1 MNEKSPG
8 SILKIMEKIGVSI
21 LIFLFLI
28 LLGMFVL
35 FTMQSYSSSI
45 PSNYTQSNFT
55 QSNLSSS
62 NFTQSNFTQ
71 SNFTQSSFTQS
82 NLTPSNLTQPNFTQ
96 ANLTQANLIQ
106 SNSIPNETVYVAGDG
121 KGDFNC
127 DGIDDQIEINKA
139 LAYVAKNPEFTTV
152 YLKGPNTY
160 VISDKILIGSDTTLE
175 GDPTAV
181 IKLKDNADWLHQRP
195 LITQMSSFGNQNIT
209 ITGFEIDG
217 NYEGNTEK
225 MRGDGYYN
233 LIYFI
238 NCDNIHVCN
247 MYMHDS
253 HGDGLKIKD
262 SKNIKYHDNRIYKL
276 GHDGLYAI
284 ECQNIEAWNNNMR
297 CKTNSA
303 LRIWNSNHVK
313 FHDNI
318 IYTEFEDDAGG
329 PGIQIQYIRTS
340 EAQPMN
346 DIEVYNNTIYDT
358 YGPGIWLIAFGE
370 PYSKTE
376 AQNVHIHH
384 NIFYGCGTHR
394 TYDWL
399 GGIVTSGFYDTLI
412 ENNVFDA
419 NYNAAVVYT
428 YPTGS
433 RYDTDFTPKGIDG
446 NYTTIVR
453 NNIITNTLKRKYSPE
468 GTGYGVIDNFPETH
482 SFVLENNCLYNNSA
496 GNYPNCTSTTD
507 IYADPLFV
515 NQNEHDY
522 CLKPNSPCIGAG
534 YTLPISLEES
544 EEKTT
549 ESIESEEKNIKS
561 IESEEKNIKSI
572 IRAFISQ
579 I

>member
-1 MNEKSPG
+1 MDGKY
-8 SILKIMEKIGVSI
+8 LKHVYEDRKKIGVFITI
-21 LIFLFLI
+21 LIFF
-28 LLGMFVL
+28 
-35 FTMQSYSSSI
+35 FTTGTVA
-45 PSNYTQSNFT
+45 PSDS
-55 QSNLSSS
+55 
-62 NFTQSNFTQ
+62 
-71 SNFTQSSFTQS
+71 
-82 NLTPSNLTQPNFTQ
+82 PRDM
-96 ANLTQANLIQ
+96 
-106 SNSIPNETVYVAGDG
+106 TVYVAGDG
-121 KGDFNC
+121 GGDFNC

-139 LAYVAKNPEFTTV
+139 LAYVAENPEFTTV

-160 VISDKILIGSDTTLE
+160 VISDSIFIGGNTTLK

-181 IKLKDNADWLHQRP
+181 VKLEDKADWPHQKP
-195 LITQMSSFGNQNIT
+195 LITQMNSSGSRNIT

-217 NYEGNTEK
+217 NYEGNIEK
-225 MRGDGYYN
+225 KRGDGYYN
-233 LIYFI
+233 LIHFFK
-238 NCDNIHVCN
+238 CDNISIYN

-262 SKNIKYHDNRIYKL
+262 SKNIKFHDNRIYKL

-284 ECQNIEAWNNNMR
+284 ECQNIEAWNNNIR

-313 FHDNI
+313 FHDNT

-329 PGIQIQYIRTS
+329 PGIQIQYIRAS
-340 EAQPMN
+340 RAQPMN

-370 PYSKTE
+370 PYAKNE

-412 ENNVFDA
+412 ENNVFDG

-428 YPTGS
+428 YPTGP
-433 RYDTDFTPKGIDG
+433 RYNIDFTPEGTDG

-468 GTGYGVIDNFPETH
+468 GTGYGIIDNFPETH
-482 SFVLENNCLYNNSA
+482 NFVLENNCVYKNKGGSYKNAISESDIHENPLFADRKNHDYHLKSSA
-496 GNYPNCTSTTD
+496 GRWNGK
-507 IYADPLFV
+507 AWV
-515 NQNEHDY
+515 NDRVS
-522 CLKPNSPCIGAG
+522 SPCIDAG
-534 YTLPISLEES
+534 YPSSDYSNEPEDNGDRINIGRYGNTEYASISPAATEYEFQRKQTVLTAWRVFKTIMRGFLLILP
-544 EEKTT
+544 
-549 ESIESEEKNIKS
+549 
-561 IESEEKNIKSI
+561 
-572 IRAFISQ
+572 
-579 I
+579 

>member
-1 MNEKSPG
+1 MNEKHPE
-8 SILKIMEKIGVSI
+8 SILKIMEKIGVSV
-21 LIFLFLI
+21 LIFVFLI
-28 LLGMFVL
+28 LLGMFTL
-35 FTMQSYSSSI
+35 YTIQSYSSII
-45 PSNYTQSNFT
+45 PSDYTQSNP
-55 QSNLSSS
+55 
-62 NFTQSNFTQ
+62 
-71 SNFTQSSFTQS
+71 TQS
-82 NLTPSNLTQPNFTQ
+82 NLTQSNLTQSNPTQ
-96 ANLTQANLIQ
+96 SNLTQSNLTQ
-106 SNSIPNETVYVAGDG
+106 SNLTQSNLTQSNITQSNLTKPNPAQSNFIPSNETVYVAGDG

-139 LAYVAKNPEFTTV
+139 LAYVAENPEFATV
-152 YLKGPNTY
+152 YLKGSNTY
-160 VISDKILIGSDTTLE
+160 VISDKIRIGNDTTLK

-181 IKLKDNADWLHQRP
+181 IKLKDNAYWPHQSP
-195 LITQMSSFGNQNIT
+195 LITQMNSSGNQNIT

-262 SKNIKYHDNRIYKL
+262 SKNIKFHDNRIYKL

-284 ECQNIEAWNNNMR
+284 ECQDIEAWNNNVR

-303 LRIWNSNHVK
+303 LRIWNSNHIK
-313 FHDNI
+313 FHDNT

-384 NIFYGCGTHR
+384 NIFYGCGTHQ

-433 RYDTDFTPKGIDG
+433 RYDVDFTPRGIDG
-446 NYTTIVR
+446 NCTTIVR

-468 GTGYGVIDNFPETH
+468 GTGYGAIDNFPETH
-482 SFVLENNCLYNNSA
+482 SFVLENNCLYNNYA
-496 GNYPNCTSTTD
+496 GNYKNCTSTTD
-507 IYADPLFV
+507 IYTDPRFV
-515 NQNEHDY
+515 NQHKHNY
-522 CLKPNSPCIGAG
+522 YLKQDSPCIGAG
-534 YTLPISLEES
+534 YTLPISS
-544 EEKTT
+544 EVSYK
-549 ESIESEEKNIKS
+549 KR
-561 IESEEKNIKSI
+561 IKSI
-572 IRAFISQ
+572 ISAFVSQ
-579 I
+579 TCRFFSVETSE